1 MLSFSLPN
9 GRLVAAA
16 CGMVIEKSGGVARRC
31 MGNNEAWGTRSR
43 GYPIGRLI
51 SGVGINAHR
60 GTAEMDV
67 AFEVEG
73 PSVETQ
79 GENEYGSHR

>member
-1 MLSFSLPN
+1 MRVLPERQGPTMLSFSLPN

-60 GTAEMDV
+60 GTTEMD
-67 AFEVEG
+67 AAL
-73 PSVETQ
+73 
-79 GENEYGSHR
+79 